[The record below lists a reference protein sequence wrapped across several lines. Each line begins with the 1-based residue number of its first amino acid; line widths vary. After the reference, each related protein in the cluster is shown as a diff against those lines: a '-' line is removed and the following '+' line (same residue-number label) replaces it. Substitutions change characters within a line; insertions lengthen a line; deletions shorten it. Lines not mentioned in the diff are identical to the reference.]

1 MSRNC
6 NKCCHDR
13 PVRTKYGFFV
23 RASDQK
29 RIQRFRCK
37 RCGRIFSD
45 ATFQECYQQKK
56 RRINPRVYELLC
68 SGVSQRRSAK
78 LLKVTRKTIA
88 RKLIF
93 LAKKIHLE
101 NKKHFL
107 RSSLVSEFQ
116 FDDLETFEHTKLKPL
131 SVTMAVE
138 KSTRRI
144 LGFEVSSM
152 PAKGLLSKLSYK
164 KYGRR
169 PDLRGEGRRKLFMH
183 LKEKVMSNAFI
194 ESDSNPHYPKDVRA
208 FFPHATHKTT
218 IGGRSAVVGQGEL
231 KKLKFD
237 PLFSLNHTYA
247 MVRANVNRCF
257 RKTWCTTK
265 VPARLRDHLELYVH
279 FHNHSLLPQAEMPKA
294 NK

>member
-1 MSRNC
+1 MSRKC
-6 NKCCHDR
+6 NKCDGDH
-13 PVRTKYGFFV
+13 PERTKYGFFV
-23 RASDQK
+23 RGSDRK

-37 RCGRIFSD
+37 RCGHIFSD
-45 ATFQECYQQKK
+45 ATFQECYRQKK

-68 SGVSQRRSAK
+68 SGVSQRRSAR

-93 LAKKIHLE
+93 LAQKLRLE
-101 NKKHFL
+101 NEKHFL
-107 RSSLVSEFQ
+107 RGPLIEEFQ

-138 KSTRRI
+138 KRTRRI

-152 PAKGLLSKLSYK
+152 PAKGHLAKLSLK
-164 KYGRR
+164 KYGPR
-169 PDLRGEGRRKLFMH
+169 PDLRSEGRKKLFTH
-183 LKEKVMSNAFI
+183 LKEKVLSRALI
-194 ESDSNPHYPKDVRA
+194 ESDSSPHYPRDVKE

-218 IGGRSAVVGQGEL
+218 LGGRAAVVGQGEL

-237 PLFSLNHTYA
+237 PLFSLNHSYA
-247 MVRANVNRCF
+247 MVRANLNRCF

-265 VPARLRDHLELYVH
+265 LPARLYDHLELYVH
-279 FHNHSLLPQAEMPKA
+279 YHNQVLLAR
-294 NK
+294 

>member
-6 NKCCHDR
+6 DKCESDR
-13 PVRTKYGFFV
+13 PSRTKFGFFV
-23 RASDQK
+23 RSSDQK

-37 RCGRIFSD
+37 HCGHVFSD
-45 ATFQECYQQKK
+45 ATFQECYRQKK
-56 RRINPRVYELLC
+56 RRINKRVYELLC
-68 SGVSQRRSAK
+68 SGVSQRRSAR

-93 LAKKIHLE
+93 LAGKLREE
-101 NKKHFL
+101 NKKRFL
-107 RSSLVSEFQ
+107 QGTLISAFQ

-138 KSTRRI
+138 KETRRI

-152 PAKGLLSKLSYK
+152 PAKGLLAKLSRK
-164 KYGRR
+164 KYGYR
-169 PDLRGEGRRKLFMH
+169 PDLRQEGRRKLFTS
-183 LKEKVMSNAFI
+183 LKEKVLSTATI
-194 ESDSNPHYPKDVRA
+194 DSDSNPHYPIDVKE

-218 IGGRSAVVGQGEL
+218 LGGRAAVVGQGEL

-247 MVRANVNRCF
+247 MVRANMNRCF

-265 VPARLRDHLELYVH
+265 VPARLSDHLELYVH
-279 FHNHSLLPQAEMPKA
+279 YHNQVILAQ
-294 NK
+294 